1 MICEDMWAPDVSECL
16 EESGA
21 EILIVINGSPYELN
35 KTEERIQ
42 LAVQRSGE
50 TGLPLIYVNQV
61 GGQDELVF
69 DGASFVLNADHSLA
83 AQLPAFEEAVEI
95 TEWRRGG
102 TGWNC
107 APARREV
114 PDDGMEP
121 IYRALMLGLRDYV
134 NKNRFRSDEH
144 TSALQSL
151 MRNSFAVFCLKKKK

>member
-69 DGASFVLNADHSLA
+69 DGASYVLKAHHNLA
-83 AQLPAFEEAVEI
+83 PPLPAFAEAGEV
-95 TEWRRGG
+95 TEWRGGG
-102 TGWNC
+102 TGRNRET
-107 APARREV
+107 ARRGVAAE
-114 PDDGMEP
+114 GG
-121 IYRALMLGLRDYV
+121 R
-134 NKNRFRSDEH
+134 
-144 TSALQSL
+144 Q
-151 MRNSFAVFCLKKKK
+151 

>member
-1 MICEDMWAPDVSECL
+1 MILLPPRSTRTDTLFPDTTLFRSEDMWAPDVSECL

-95 TEWRRGG
+95 TEWQIG
-102 TGWNC
+102 
-107 APARREV
+107 
-114 PDDGMEP
+114 
-121 IYRALMLGLRDYV
+121 RAHV
-134 NKNRFRSDEH
+134 
-144 TSALQSL
+144 
-151 MRNSFAVFCLKKKK
+151 